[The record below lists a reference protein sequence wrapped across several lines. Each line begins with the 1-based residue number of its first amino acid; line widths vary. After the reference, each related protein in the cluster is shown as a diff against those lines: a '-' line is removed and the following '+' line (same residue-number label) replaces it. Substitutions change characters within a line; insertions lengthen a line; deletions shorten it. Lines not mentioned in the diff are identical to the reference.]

1 MERKIME
8 HAQSAWAVIRKAEK
22 LFKEMND
29 NGPTYTWRFDELR
42 EAERLFDR
50 LLMDLDRLETFFSD
64 GDKLLP
70 QEELERLERE
80 QLEELVTEAMLEG

>member
-8 HAQSAWAVIRKAEK
+8 HAQNAWAEIRKAAKVFEELNYDEATYAWKNSEFRAAQK
-22 LFKEMND
+22 LF
-29 NGPTYTWRFDELR
+29 
-42 EAERLFDR
+42 AETLSK
-50 LLMDLDRLETFFSD
+50 LDDLETFFSD

-80 QLEELVTEAMLEG
+80 QLEDLVAEEMLEG